1 MKNSIERKK
10 EKAIVMI
17 IYLQR
22 VYKDKTKKDDNGL
35 VENNFL
41 SHLTHYNQIFIDN
54 LKFFRKQKKLT
65 QMELTLAIDKGYN
78 YINGVEQGKLFP
90 SVEVIE
96 KLAEVLEI
104 SPAALFDENSVA
116 KNIIKLNKEYLA
128 EEISKDLRTA
138 LLQDFKK
145 ELTKI
150 LDSY

>member
-1 MKNSIERKK
+1 MS
-10 EKAIVMI
+10 
-17 IYLQR
+17 LQ
-22 VYKDKTKKDDNGL
+22 
-35 VENNFL
+35 E
-41 SHLTHYNQIFIDN
+41 IFIDN

>member
-1 MKNSIERKK
+1 MS
-10 EKAIVMI
+10 
-17 IYLQR
+17 LQ
-22 VYKDKTKKDDNGL
+22 
-35 VENNFL
+35 E
-41 SHLTHYNQIFIDN
+41 IFIDN

-90 SVEVIE
+90 AVEVIE

>member
-1 MKNSIERKK
+1 MS
-10 EKAIVMI
+10 
-17 IYLQR
+17 LQ
-22 VYKDKTKKDDNGL
+22 
-35 VENNFL
+35 E
-41 SHLTHYNQIFIDN
+41 IFIDN

-104 SPAALFDENSVA
+104 SPAALFDENSIA
-116 KNIIKLNKEYLA
+116 KNIRKLNKEYLA

>member
-1 MKNSIERKK
+1 MS
-10 EKAIVMI
+10 
-17 IYLQR
+17 LQ
-22 VYKDKTKKDDNGL
+22 
-35 VENNFL
+35 E
-41 SHLTHYNQIFIDN
+41 IFIDN

-116 KNIIKLNKEYLA
+116 KNIITLNKEYLA

-150 LDSY
+150 LDRY

>member
-1 MKNSIERKK
+1 MS
-10 EKAIVMI
+10 
-17 IYLQR
+17 LQ
-22 VYKDKTKKDDNGL
+22 
-35 VENNFL
+35 E
-41 SHLTHYNQIFIDN
+41 IFIDN

-138 LLQDFKK
+138 LLLDFKK
-145 ELTKI
+145 ELIKI

>member
-1 MKNSIERKK
+1 MS
-10 EKAIVMI
+10 
-17 IYLQR
+17 LQ
-22 VYKDKTKKDDNGL
+22 
-35 VENNFL
+35 E
-41 SHLTHYNQIFIDN
+41 IFIDN

-150 LDSY
+150 LDRY

>member
-1 MKNSIERKK
+1 MS
-10 EKAIVMI
+10 
-17 IYLQR
+17 LQ
-22 VYKDKTKKDDNGL
+22 
-35 VENNFL
+35 E
-41 SHLTHYNQIFIDN
+41 IFIDN

-104 SPAALFDENSVA
+104 SPAALFDENSIA

>member
-1 MKNSIERKK
+1 MS
-10 EKAIVMI
+10 
-17 IYLQR
+17 LQ
-22 VYKDKTKKDDNGL
+22 
-35 VENNFL
+35 E
-41 SHLTHYNQIFIDN
+41 IFIDN

-90 SVEVIE
+90 SIEVIE

-104 SPAALFDENSVA
+104 SPAALFDENSIA

>member
-1 MKNSIERKK
+1 MS
-10 EKAIVMI
+10 
-17 IYLQR
+17 LQ
-22 VYKDKTKKDDNGL
+22 
-35 VENNFL
+35 E
-41 SHLTHYNQIFIDN
+41 IFIDN

-116 KNIIKLNKEYLA
+116 KHIIKLNKEYLA